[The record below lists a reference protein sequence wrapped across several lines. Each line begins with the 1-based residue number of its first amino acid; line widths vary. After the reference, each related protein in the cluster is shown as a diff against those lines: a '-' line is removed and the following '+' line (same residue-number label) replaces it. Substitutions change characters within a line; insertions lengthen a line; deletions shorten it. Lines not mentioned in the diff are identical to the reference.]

1 MILTLIHLLD
11 DRAKLV
17 AVPRDR
23 RLDLLELALTHGV
36 LSRIR
41 IIVLSIS

>member
-11 DRAKLV
+11 DGAELV

-23 RLDLLELALTHGV
+23 WLDLLELALAHGV
-36 LSRIR
+36 LGRIR
-41 IIVLSIS
+41 IIVLSIA